1 MDRYKNVDNIV
12 HRNVP
17 RSGGRYFATRLRTT
31 RAIRTQ
37 LLFHPIVWIFFV
49 VSFSRLLRYSCSLAL
64 NVPVFHSFCILSAI
78 LVREHLFDSF
88 LAQWHSYTLS
98 LLNPVSGVK
107 FDGLEKWFPRHVV
120 LRRYFCPPSAS
131 AHFWRRKFSSPAA
144 SRILR

>member
-1 MDRYKNVDNIV
+1 MNFKLINLVVILCISENMQYLFLVNGERPDIKNVDNIV
-12 HRNVP
+12 HRNAW

-37 LLFHPIVWIFFV
+37 LLFHPIVRIFFV

-88 LAQWHSYTLS
+88 LVQRHSYMLS
-98 LLNPVSGVK
+98 LLNPVSGVLNSTDWK
-107 FDGLEKWFPRHVV
+107 NDFRG
-120 LRRYFCPPSAS
+120 A
-131 AHFWRRKFSSPAA
+131 
-144 SRILR
+144 